1 MQEIQKLIQGSW
13 HQFPALEI
21 LMDRY
26 YHYLLDD
33 TATMV
38 SNKYLTIGKQRCSYH
53 FFFFYYDT
61 IIVVSTDKEWQ

>member
-26 YHYLLDD
+26 NHYLLDD
-33 TATMV
+33 TTTMV
-38 SNKYLTIGKQRCSYH
+38 SNKYLTIGKRKK
-53 FFFFYYDT
+53 
-61 IIVVSTDKEWQ
+61 V